1 MENTGYW
8 FLWMSPEEAEK
19 HWVKP
24 RKTKRT
30 HRQSAATD
38 VKPKWTR
45 LSISCCFTCQAAALL
60 NTDGGWL
67 VRAIPLQLNDGPT
80 ASCPSGG
87 KHFFKKKEVHEP
99 CCRLSWQQI
108 TRPTSSP
115 PVQTTTPPHV
125 PPAPVQTAVGAW
137 SKTAKHNCRVH
148 SSSCRCFFQPVMGVF
163 ALPQRWKK
171 TCCHIVVF
179 SRLRGGGLTWHDLA
193 GGQVFWWMYSSI
205 TRCRNGCY

>member
-19 HWVKP
+19 HWAKP

-30 HRQSAATD
+30 HSQSAATD

-67 VRAIPLQLNDGPT
+67 VRPIPLQLNDGPT

-87 KHFFKKKEVHEP
+87 KTLFEEEGSP
-99 CCRLSWQQI
+99 WALLSLKLAENN
-108 TRPTSSP
+108 PSNLVTSSANHNHSP
-115 PVQTTTPPHV
+115 PTPCSTSP
-125 PPAPVQTAVGAW
+125 
-137 SKTAKHNCRVH
+137 SSNCRGRLKQDSEAQLPCSQFILPMFFPACH
-148 SSSCRCFFQPVMGVF
+148 GSLCTSPALEENLLPHCCFLEAQG
-163 ALPQRWKK
+163 
-171 TCCHIVVF
+171 
-179 SRLRGGGLTWHDLA
+179 RGFDLA
-193 GGQVFWWMYSSI
+193 WPRRGTGVRMNVFQHNML
-205 TRCRNGCY
+205 